1 MMKKRE
7 VCWLITTRCN
17 QKCAYCHG
25 FRNIPELSYEENE
38 EVLSKLIRAGVNY
51 ITFSGGEALLYP
63 NILDLLKIARQN
75 GVKSKLITN
84 GSLIA
89 NNEKVRE
96 IVDYLDTI
104 TLSLDTTR
112 DEINE
117 QMGRGR
123 NHFTEIKKIL
133 DILKNKDIRIKI
145 NTVVT
150 KLNIDYIEELGE
162 FLDTNYKIN
171 EWRIFRFAPLRELA
185 KENEKKFE
193 ITNEQ
198 FKSTKEIF
206 QKNYKNIGKV
216 NYRDNDDM
224 ESKYNLVTANGDIV
238 RTINK
243 KDVVI
248 GNALHQGVN
257 EIVKIMN
264 EDYDRDYL
272 KDKIKVLVSYDNE
285 NVVNRFVKAINN
297 IDYAE
302 VVATAKNFDETFDK
316 IMEKRPD
323 MVFSRF
329 DINMIKKSEEKLE
342 QNVPVFNL
350 IESDIGLKEFQ
361 NAMRISGNKINALV
375 KEPFEPRIENILKD
389 YKEYIYK

>member
-1 MMKKRE
+1 MKKRE

-25 FRNIPELSYEENE
+25 FRNIPELSLEENK
-38 EVLSKLIRAGVNY
+38 EVLMKLIRAGVNY

-63 NILDLLKIARQN
+63 NIIELLKIAKQN

-84 GSLIA
+84 GSIIA
-89 NNEKVRE
+89 NSEKMRE
-96 IVDYLDTI
+96 AINYLDTI
-104 TLSLDTTR
+104 TLSLDTIN
-112 DEINE
+112 DDINE

-123 NHFTEIKKIL
+123 NHFAEIKKVL
-133 DILKNKDIRIKI
+133 DILRDKDIRIKI

-162 FLDTNYKIN
+162 FLNSNYKIN

-185 KENEKKFE
+185 KENEEKFE
-193 ITNEQ
+193 ITDEQ

-224 ESKYNLVTANGDIV
+224 ESKYNLVTANGNIV

-243 KDVVI
+243 KDIVI
-248 GNALHQGVN
+248 GNALNQGVN

-264 EDYDRDYL
+264 EDYNRNYL
-272 KDKIKVLVSYDNE
+272 KDKIKVIVSYDND
-285 NVVNRFVKAINN
+285 NILNRLVNTINN

-302 VVATAKNFDETFDK
+302 VVATAKNSEETFNK
-316 IMEKRPD
+316 IMDKRPD
-323 MVFSRF
+323 MVFSKF
-329 DINMIKKSEEKLE
+329 DINVIKKSEEKLE
-342 QNVPVFNL
+342 QNAPVFNL
-350 IESDIGLKEFQ
+350 IENDIGLKDFQ
-361 NAMRISGNKINALV
+361 NAMRASGNKINALV
-375 KEPFEPRIENILKD
+375 REPFEERVEGILKD

>member
-1 MMKKRE
+1 MKKRE

-25 FRNIPELSYEENE
+25 FRNIPELSLEENK
-38 EVLSKLIRAGVNY
+38 EVLMKLIRAGVNY

-63 NILDLLKIARQN
+63 NIIELLKIAKQN

-84 GSLIA
+84 GSIIA
-89 NNEKVRE
+89 NNEKMRE
-96 IVDYLDTI
+96 AINYLDTI
-104 TLSLDTTR
+104 TLSLDTIN
-112 DEINE
+112 DDINE
-117 QMGRGR
+117 QMGRGK
-123 NHFTEIKKIL
+123 NHFAEIKKVL
-133 DILKNKDIRIKI
+133 DILNGKNIRIKI

-162 FLDTNYKIN
+162 FLNSNYKIN

-185 KENEKKFE
+185 KENEEKFE
-193 ITNEQ
+193 ITDEQ
-198 FKSTKEIF
+198 FESTKEIF

-224 ESKYNLVTANGDIV
+224 ESKYNLVTANGNIV

-248 GNALHQGVN
+248 GNALNQGVN

-264 EDYDRDYL
+264 EDYNRNYL
-272 KDKIKVLVSYDNE
+272 KDKIKVLVSYDND
-285 NVVNRFVKAINN
+285 NILNRLVNTINN

-302 VVATAKNFDETFDK
+302 VVATAKNSEETFNK
-316 IMEKRPD
+316 IMDKRPD
-323 MVFSRF
+323 MVFSKF
-329 DINMIKKSEEKLE
+329 DINVIKKSEEKLE
-342 QNVPVFNL
+342 QNAPVFNL
-350 IESDIGLKEFQ
+350 IENDIGLKDFQ
-361 NAMRISGNKINALV
+361 NAMRVSGNKINALV
-375 KEPFEPRIENILKD
+375 REPFEERVEGILKD

>member
-1 MMKKRE
+1 MKKRE

-25 FRNIPELSYEENE
+25 FRNIPELSFEENK
-38 EVLSKLIRAGVNY
+38 EVLMKLIRAGVNY

-63 NILDLLKIARQN
+63 NIVDLLKIARQY

-89 NNEKVRE
+89 NNEKMRE
-96 IVDYLDTI
+96 VLDYLDTI
-104 TLSLDTTR
+104 TLSLDTIN
-112 DEINE
+112 DDINE

-123 NHFTEIKKIL
+123 NHFTEIKEVL
-133 DILKNKDIRIKI
+133 DILKDKDIRIKI

-150 KLNIDYIEELGE
+150 KLNINYIEELGE
-162 FLDTNYKIN
+162 FLNSNYKIN

-185 KENEKKFE
+185 KENQEKFE
-193 ITNEQ
+193 ITDEQ

-248 GNALHQGVN
+248 GNALKQGVD

-264 EDYDRDYL
+264 EDFDRDYL
-272 KDKIKVLVSYDNE
+272 KDKIKVLVSYDDK
-285 NVVNRFVKAINN
+285 NVLNRFVNAINN
-297 IDYAE
+297 LEYAE
-302 VVATAKNFDETFDK
+302 VVATASNSLDTYNK
-316 IMEKRPD
+316 IMELRPD
-323 MVFSRF
+323 MIFSKF
-329 DINMIKKSEEKLE
+329 DLDVIKKAEEKLE
-342 QNVPVFNL
+342 QNAPVFNF
-350 IESDIGLKEFQ
+350 IESNIDDNNLQQAFKV
-361 NAMRISGNKINALV
+361 SGNKINALV
-375 KEPFEPRIENILKD
+375 KEPFEERLENILKD

>member
-1 MMKKRE
+1 MKKRE

-25 FRNIPELSYEENE
+25 FRNIPELSLEENK
-38 EVLSKLIRAGVNY
+38 EVLMKLIRAGVNY

-63 NILDLLKIARQN
+63 NIIELLKIAKQN

-84 GSLIA
+84 GSIIA
-89 NNEKVRE
+89 NNEKMRE
-96 IVDYLDTI
+96 AINYLDTI
-104 TLSLDTTR
+104 TLSLDTIN
-112 DEINE
+112 DDINE

-123 NHFTEIKKIL
+123 NHFAEIKKVL
-133 DILKNKDIRIKI
+133 DILRDKNIRIKI

-162 FLDTNYKIN
+162 FLNSNYKIN

-185 KENEKKFE
+185 KENEEKFE
-193 ITNEQ
+193 ITDEQ
-198 FKSTKEIF
+198 FKFTKEIF

-224 ESKYNLVTANGDIV
+224 ESKYNLVTANGNIV

-248 GNALHQGVN
+248 GNALNQGVN

-264 EDYDRDYL
+264 EDYNRNYL
-272 KDKIKVLVSYDNE
+272 KDKIKVLVSYDND
-285 NVVNRFVKAINN
+285 NILNRLVNTINN

-302 VVATAKNFDETFDK
+302 VVATAKNSEETFNK
-316 IMEKRPD
+316 IMDKRPD
-323 MVFSRF
+323 MVFSKF
-329 DINMIKKSEEKLE
+329 DINVIKKSEEKLE
-342 QNVPVFNL
+342 QNAPVFNL
-350 IESDIGLKEFQ
+350 IENDIGVKDFQ
-361 NAMRISGNKINALV
+361 NAMRASGNKINALV
-375 KEPFEPRIENILKD
+375 REPFEERVEGILKD

>member
-1 MMKKRE
+1 MKKRE

-25 FRNIPELSYEENE
+25 FRNIPELSFEENK
-38 EVLSKLIRAGVNY
+38 EVLMKLIRAGVNY

-63 NILDLLKIARQN
+63 NIVDLLKIARQY

-89 NNEKVRE
+89 NNEKMRE
-96 IVDYLDTI
+96 ALDYLDTI
-104 TLSLDTTR
+104 TLSLDTIN
-112 DEINE
+112 DDINE

-123 NHFTEIKKIL
+123 KHFAEIKEVL
-133 DILKNKDIRIKI
+133 DVLKDKKIRIKI

-162 FLDTNYKIN
+162 FLNSNYKIN

-185 KENEKKFE
+185 KENEEKFE
-193 ITNEQ
+193 ITDEQ

-224 ESKYNLVTANGDIV
+224 ESKYNLVTANGNIV

-248 GNALHQGVN
+248 GNALKQGVN

-264 EDYDRDYL
+264 EDYNRNYL

-285 NVVNRFVKAINN
+285 DILNRFVNAINN
-297 IDYAE
+297 INYAE
-302 VVATAKNFDETFDK
+302 VVATAKNSDETFNK
-316 IMEKRPD
+316 IIEKRPD

-329 DINMIKKSEEKLE
+329 DINVIRKSEEKLE
-342 QNVPVFNL
+342 QNAPVFNL
-350 IESDIGLKEFQ
+350 IETDIGLKDFQ
-361 NAMRISGNKINALV
+361 NAMKASGNKINALV
-375 KEPFEPRIENILKD
+375 REPFEERVEGILKD

>member
-1 MMKKRE
+1 MKKRE

-25 FRNIPELSYEENE
+25 FRNIPELSFEENK
-38 EVLSKLIRAGVNY
+38 EVLMKLIRAGVNY

-63 NILDLLKIARQN
+63 NIVDLLKIARQY

-89 NNEKVRE
+89 NNEKMRE
-96 IVDYLDTI
+96 ALDYLDTI
-104 TLSLDTTR
+104 TLSLDTIN
-112 DEINE
+112 DDINE

-123 NHFTEIKKIL
+123 NHFAEIKEVL
-133 DILKNKDIRIKI
+133 DILKDKDIRIKI

-150 KLNIDYIEELGE
+150 KLNINYIEELGE
-162 FLDTNYKIN
+162 FLNNNYKIN

-185 KENEKKFE
+185 KENQEKFE
-193 ITNEQ
+193 ITDEQ

-248 GNALHQGVN
+248 GNALKQGVD

-264 EDYDRDYL
+264 EDFDRDYL
-272 KDKIKVLVSYDNE
+272 KDKIKVLVSYDDK
-285 NVVNRFVKAINN
+285 NVLNRFVNAINN
-297 IDYAE
+297 LEYAE
-302 VVATAKNFDETFDK
+302 VVATASNSLDTYNK
-316 IMEKRPD
+316 IMELRPD
-323 MVFSRF
+323 MIFSKF
-329 DINMIKKSEEKLE
+329 DLDVIKKAEEKLE
-342 QNVPVFNL
+342 QNAPVFNF
-350 IESDIGLKEFQ
+350 IESNIDDNNLQQAFKV
-361 NAMRISGNKINALV
+361 SGNKINALV
-375 KEPFEPRIENILKD
+375 KEPFEERLENILKD

>member
-1 MMKKRE
+1 MKKRE

-25 FRNIPELSYEENE
+25 FRNIPELSFEENK
-38 EVLSKLIRAGVNY
+38 EVLMKLIRAGVNY

-63 NILDLLKIARQN
+63 NIVDLLKIARQY

-89 NNEKVRE
+89 NNEKMRE
-96 IVDYLDTI
+96 VLDYLDTI
-104 TLSLDTTR
+104 TLSLDTIN
-112 DEINE
+112 DDINE

-123 NHFTEIKKIL
+123 NHFTEIKEVL
-133 DILKNKDIRIKI
+133 DILKDKDIRIKI

-150 KLNIDYIEELGE
+150 KLNINYIEELGE
-162 FLDTNYKIN
+162 FLNSNYKIN

-185 KENEKKFE
+185 KENQEKFE
-193 ITNEQ
+193 ITDEQ

-224 ESKYNLVTANGDIV
+224 ESKYNLVTANGNIV
-238 RTINK
+238 RTIDK
-243 KDVVI
+243 KDTVV
-248 GNALHQGVN
+248 GNALKQGVN

-264 EDYDRDYL
+264 ADFNRDYQ
-272 KDKIKVLVSYDNE
+272 KDKIKILVSYDNKD
-285 NVVNRFVKAINN
+285 VVNRFVKAINN
-297 IDYAE
+297 VNYAE
-302 VVATAKNFDETFDK
+302 VVATASNSTETYNK
-316 IMEKRPD
+316 IMKLRPD

-329 DINMIKKSEEKLE
+329 DINVIQKSEEKLE
-342 QNVPVFNL
+342 QNAPVFNL
-350 IESDIGLKEFQ
+350 IENDIEMKELQ
-361 NAMRISGNKINALV
+361 NAMKVSGNKINALV
-375 KEPFEPRIENILKD
+375 REPFEPRIENILKD

>member
-1 MMKKRE
+1 MKKRE
-7 VCWLITTRCN
+7 ICWLITTRCN
-17 QKCAYCHG
+17 QKCEYCHG
-25 FRNIPELSYEENE
+25 FRNIPELSFEENK
-38 EVLSKLIRAGVNY
+38 EVLMKLIRAGVNY

-63 NILDLLKIARQN
+63 NIVELLKIARQN

-96 IVDYLDTI
+96 IVDHLDTI

-123 NHFTEIKKIL
+123 NHFTEIKKVL

-193 ITNEQ
+193 ITDEQ

-342 QNVPVFNL
+342 QNAPVFNL
-350 IESDIGLKEFQ
+350 IESDIGLREFQ

-375 KEPFEPRIENILKD
+375 REPFEQRIENILKD

>member
-1 MMKKRE
+1 MKKRE

-25 FRNIPELSYEENE
+25 FRNIPELSFEENK
-38 EVLSKLIRAGVNY
+38 EVLMKLIRSGVNY

-63 NILDLLKIARQN
+63 NIIDLLKIAKQN

-89 NNEKVRE
+89 NNEKMRE
-96 IVDYLDTI
+96 ALDYLDTI
-104 TLSLDTTR
+104 TLSLDTIN
-112 DEINE
+112 DDINE
-117 QMGRGR
+117 KMGRGR
-123 NHFTEIKKIL
+123 NHFAEIKEVL
-133 DILKNKDIRIKI
+133 DVLKDKKIRIKI

-162 FLDTNYKIN
+162 FLNSNYKIN

-193 ITNEQ
+193 ITDKQ

-224 ESKYNLVTANGDIV
+224 ESKYNLVTANGNIV

-248 GNALHQGVN
+248 GNALKQGIN

-264 EDYDRDYL
+264 EDYNRNYL

-285 NVVNRFVKAINN
+285 KVVSRFVKAINN

-342 QNVPVFNL
+342 QNAPVFNL

>member
-1 MMKKRE
+1 MKKRE

-25 FRNIPELSYEENE
+25 FRNIPELSLEENK
-38 EVLSKLIRAGVNY
+38 EVLMKLIRAGVNY

-63 NILDLLKIARQN
+63 NIIELFKIAKQN

-84 GSLIA
+84 GFLIA
-89 NNEKVRE
+89 NNEKMRE
-96 IVDYLDTI
+96 AINYLDTI
-104 TLSLDTTR
+104 TLSLDTIN
-112 DEINE
+112 DDINE
-117 QMGRGR
+117 QMGRGK
-123 NHFTEIKKIL
+123 NHFAEIKKVL
-133 DILKNKDIRIKI
+133 DILNGKNIRIKI

-162 FLDTNYKIN
+162 FLNSNYKIN

-185 KENEKKFE
+185 KENEEKFE
-193 ITNEQ
+193 ITDEQ

-224 ESKYNLVTANGDIV
+224 ESKYNLVTANGNIV

-248 GNALHQGVN
+248 GNAIKQGVN
-257 EIVKIMN
+257 ELVKIMN
-264 EDYDRDYL
+264 EDYNRNYL
-272 KDKIKVLVSYDNE
+272 KDKIKVLVSYDND
-285 NVVNRFVKAINN
+285 NILNRLVNTINN

-302 VVATAKNFDETFDK
+302 VVATAKNSEETFTK
-316 IMEKRPD
+316 IMDKRPD
-323 MVFSRF
+323 MVFSKF
-329 DINMIKKSEEKLE
+329 DINVIKKSEEKLE
-342 QNVPVFNL
+342 QNAPVFNL
-350 IESDIGLKEFQ
+350 IENDIGLKDFQ
-361 NAMRISGNKINALV
+361 NAMRVSGNKINALV
-375 KEPFEPRIENILKD
+375 REPFEERVEGILKD

>member
-1 MMKKRE
+1 MKKRE

-25 FRNIPELSYEENE
+25 FRNIPELSLEENK
-38 EVLSKLIRAGVNY
+38 EVLMKLIRAGVNY

-63 NILDLLKIARQN
+63 NIIELLKIAKQN

-84 GSLIA
+84 GSIIA
-89 NNEKVRE
+89 NNEKMRE
-96 IVDYLDTI
+96 AINYLDTI
-104 TLSLDTTR
+104 TLSLDTIN
-112 DEINE
+112 DDINE
-117 QMGRGR
+117 QMGRGK
-123 NHFTEIKKIL
+123 NHFAEIKKVL
-133 DILKNKDIRIKI
+133 DILNGKNIRIKI

-162 FLDTNYKIN
+162 FLNSNYKIN

-185 KENEKKFE
+185 KENEEKFE
-193 ITNEQ
+193 ITDEQ
-198 FKSTKEIF
+198 FESTKEIF

-224 ESKYNLVTANGDIV
+224 ESKYNLVTANGNIV

-248 GNALHQGVN
+248 GNALNQGVN

-264 EDYDRDYL
+264 EDYNRNYL
-272 KDKIKVLVSYDNE
+272 KDKIKVLVSYDND
-285 NVVNRFVKAINN
+285 NILNRLVNTINN

-302 VVATAKNFDETFDK
+302 VVATAKNSEETFNK
-316 IMEKRPD
+316 IMDKRPD
-323 MVFSRF
+323 MVFSKF
-329 DINMIKKSEEKLE
+329 DINVIKKSEEKLE
-342 QNVPVFNL
+342 QNAPVFNL
-350 IESDIGLKEFQ
+350 IENDIGLKDFQ
-361 NAMRISGNKINALV
+361 NAMRVSGNKINALV
-375 KEPFEPRIENILKD
+375 REPFEERVEGILKD
-389 YKEYIYK
+389 YKEYINK

>member
-123 NHFTEIKKIL
+123 NHFTEIKKVL

-150 KLNIDYIEELGE
+150 KLNIDYKEEL
-162 FLDTNYKIN
+162 
-171 EWRIFRFAPLRELA
+171 
-185 KENEKKFE
+185 
-193 ITNEQ
+193 
-198 FKSTKEIF
+198 
-206 QKNYKNIGKV
+206 
-216 NYRDNDDM
+216 
-224 ESKYNLVTANGDIV
+224 
-238 RTINK
+238 
-243 KDVVI
+243 
-248 GNALHQGVN
+248 
-257 EIVKIMN
+257 
-264 EDYDRDYL
+264 
-272 KDKIKVLVSYDNE
+272 
-285 NVVNRFVKAINN
+285 
-297 IDYAE
+297 
-302 VVATAKNFDETFDK
+302 
-316 IMEKRPD
+316 
-323 MVFSRF
+323 
-329 DINMIKKSEEKLE
+329 
-342 QNVPVFNL
+342 
-350 IESDIGLKEFQ
+350 
-361 NAMRISGNKINALV
+361 
-375 KEPFEPRIENILKD
+375 
-389 YKEYIYK
+389 

>member
-89 NNEKVRE
+89 NSEKVRE

-123 NHFTEIKKIL
+123 NHFAEIKKVL

-185 KENEKKFE
+185 KENEEKFE
-193 ITNEQ
+193 ITDEQ
-198 FKSTKEIF
+198 FESTKEIF

-224 ESKYNLVTANGDIV
+224 DSKYNLVTANGNIV

-243 KDVVI
+243 KNVVI
-248 GNALHQGVN
+248 GNALNQGVN

-264 EDYDRDYL
+264 EDYNRNYL
-272 KDKIKVLVSYDNE
+272 KDKIKVLVSYDND
-285 NVVNRFVKAINN
+285 NILNRLVNTINN

-302 VVATAKNFDETFDK
+302 VVATAKNSEETFNK
-316 IMEKRPD
+316 IMDKRPD
-323 MVFSRF
+323 MVFSKF
-329 DINMIKKSEEKLE
+329 DINVIKKSEEKLE
-342 QNVPVFNL
+342 QNAPVFNL
-350 IESDIGLKEFQ
+350 IENDIGLKDFQ
-361 NAMRISGNKINALV
+361 NAMRVSGNKINALV
-375 KEPFEPRIENILKD
+375 REPFEERVEGILKD

>member
-1 MMKKRE
+1 
-7 VCWLITTRCN
+7 
-17 QKCAYCHG
+17 
-25 FRNIPELSYEENE
+25 
-38 EVLSKLIRAGVNY
+38 
-51 ITFSGGEALLYP
+51 
-63 NILDLLKIARQN
+63 
-75 GVKSKLITN
+75 
-84 GSLIA
+84 
-89 NNEKVRE
+89 
-96 IVDYLDTI
+96 
-104 TLSLDTTR
+104 
-112 DEINE
+112 
-117 QMGRGR
+117 MGRGR
-123 NHFTEIKKIL
+123 NHFTEIKKVL

-375 KEPFEPRIENILKD
+375 REPFEQRIENILKD

>member
-1 MMKKRE
+1 MKKRE

-25 FRNIPELSYEENE
+25 FRNIPELSFEENK
-38 EVLSKLIRAGVNY
+38 EVLMKLIRAGVNY

-63 NILDLLKIARQN
+63 NIVDLLKIARQY

-89 NNEKVRE
+89 NNEKMRE
-96 IVDYLDTI
+96 VLDYLDTI
-104 TLSLDTTR
+104 TLSLDTIN
-112 DEINE
+112 DDINE

-123 NHFTEIKKIL
+123 NHFTEIKEVL
-133 DILKNKDIRIKI
+133 DILKDKDIRIKI

-150 KLNIDYIEELGE
+150 KLNINYIEELGE
-162 FLDTNYKIN
+162 FLNSNYKIN

-185 KENEKKFE
+185 KENQEKFE
-193 ITNEQ
+193 ITDEQ

-224 ESKYNLVTANGDIV
+224 ESKYNLVTANGNIV

-248 GNALHQGVN
+248 GNALRQGVD

-264 EDYDRDYL
+264 EDFDRDYL
-272 KDKIKVLVSYDNE
+272 KDKIKVLVSYDDK
-285 NVVNRFVKAINN
+285 NVLNRFVNAINN
-297 IDYAE
+297 LEYAE
-302 VVATAKNFDETFDK
+302 VVATASNSLDTYNR
-316 IMEKRPD
+316 IMELRPD
-323 MVFSRF
+323 MIFSKF
-329 DINMIKKSEEKLE
+329 DLDVIKKAEEKLE
-342 QNVPVFNL
+342 QNAPVFNF
-350 IESDIGLKEFQ
+350 IESNIDDKNLQQAFKV
-361 NAMRISGNKINALV
+361 SGNKINALV
-375 KEPFEPRIENILKD
+375 REPFEERVENILKD

>member
-1 MMKKRE
+1 MKKRE

-25 FRNIPELSYEENE
+25 FRNIPELSLEENK
-38 EVLSKLIRAGVNY
+38 EVLMKLIRAGVNY

-63 NILDLLKIARQN
+63 NIIELLKIAKQN

-84 GSLIA
+84 GSIIA
-89 NNEKVRE
+89 NNEKMRE
-96 IVDYLDTI
+96 AINYLDTI
-104 TLSLDTTR
+104 TLSLDTIN
-112 DEINE
+112 DDINE
-117 QMGRGR
+117 QMGRGK
-123 NHFTEIKKIL
+123 NHFAEIKKVL
-133 DILKNKDIRIKI
+133 DILNGKNIRIKI

-162 FLDTNYKIN
+162 FLNSNYKIN

-185 KENEKKFE
+185 KENQEKFE
-193 ITNEQ
+193 ITDEQ
-198 FKSTKEIF
+198 FESTKEIF

-224 ESKYNLVTANGDIV
+224 ESKYNLVTANGNIV

-248 GNALHQGVN
+248 GNALNQGVN

-264 EDYDRDYL
+264 EDYNRNYL
-272 KDKIKVLVSYDNE
+272 KDKIKVLVSYDND
-285 NVVNRFVKAINN
+285 NILNRLVNTINN

-302 VVATAKNFDETFDK
+302 VVATAKNSEETFKK
-316 IMEKRPD
+316 IVDKRPD
-323 MVFSRF
+323 MVFSKF
-329 DINMIKKSEEKLE
+329 DINVIKKSEEKLE
-342 QNVPVFNL
+342 QNAPVFNL
-350 IESDIGLKEFQ
+350 IENDIGLKDFQ
-361 NAMRISGNKINALV
+361 NAMRVSGNKINALV
-375 KEPFEPRIENILKD
+375 REPFEERVEGILKD

>member
-1 MMKKRE
+1 MKKRE

-25 FRNIPELSYEENE
+25 FRNIPELSFEENK
-38 EVLSKLIRAGVNY
+38 EVLTKLIRAGVNY

-63 NILDLLKIARQN
+63 NIVDLLKIAKQY

-84 GSLIA
+84 GTLIA
-89 NNEKVRE
+89 NNEKVRHV
-96 IVDYLDTI
+96 IDYLHTI
-104 TLSLDTTR
+104 TLSLDTIN

-123 NHFTEIKKIL
+123 NHFAEIKKVL
-133 DILKNKDIRIKI
+133 DILKDKNIRIKI

-150 KLNIDYIEELGE
+150 KLNINYIEELGE
-162 FLDTNYKIN
+162 FLNNNYKIN

-185 KENEKKFE
+185 KENQEKFE
-193 ITNEQ
+193 ITDEQ

-248 GNALHQGVN
+248 GNALKQGVN

-264 EDYDRDYL
+264 EDFDRDYL
-272 KDKIKVLVSYDNE
+272 KDKIKVLVSYDDK
-285 NVVNRFVKAINN
+285 NVLNRFVNAINN
-297 IDYAE
+297 LDYAE
-302 VVATAKNFDETFDK
+302 VVATASNSLDTYNK
-316 IMEKRPD
+316 IMKLRPD

-329 DINMIKKSEEKLE
+329 DINVIQKSEEKLE
-342 QNVPVFNL
+342 QNAPVFNL
-350 IESDIGLKEFQ
+350 IENQIEQEDFQ
-361 NAMRISGNKINALV
+361 KAFKVSGNKINALV
-375 KEPFEPRIENILKD
+375 REPFEERVESILKD

>member
-1 MMKKRE
+1 MKKRE

-25 FRNIPELSYEENE
+25 FRNIPELSFEENK
-38 EVLSKLIRAGVNY
+38 EVLMKLIRAGVNY

-63 NILDLLKIARQN
+63 NIIELLKIAKQN

-84 GSLIA
+84 GSIIA
-89 NNEKVRE
+89 NSEKMRE
-96 IVDYLDTI
+96 AINYLDTI
-104 TLSLDTTR
+104 TLSLDTIN
-112 DEINE
+112 DDINE

-123 NHFTEIKKIL
+123 NHFAEIKKVL
-133 DILKNKDIRIKI
+133 DILRDKDIRIKI

-162 FLDTNYKIN
+162 FLNSNYKIN

-185 KENEKKFE
+185 KENEEKFE
-193 ITNEQ
+193 ITDEQ

-224 ESKYNLVTANGDIV
+224 ESKYNLVTANGNIV

-243 KDVVI
+243 KDIVI
-248 GNALHQGVN
+248 GNALNQGVN

-264 EDYDRDYL
+264 EDYNRNYL
-272 KDKIKVLVSYDNE
+272 KDKIKVIVSYDND
-285 NVVNRFVKAINN
+285 NILNRLVNTINN

-302 VVATAKNFDETFDK
+302 VVATAKNSEETFNK
-316 IMEKRPD
+316 IMDKRPD
-323 MVFSRF
+323 MVFSKF
-329 DINMIKKSEEKLE
+329 DINVIKKSEEKLE
-342 QNVPVFNL
+342 QNAPVFNL
-350 IESDIGLKEFQ
+350 IENDIGLKDFQ
-361 NAMRISGNKINALV
+361 NAMRASGNKINALV
-375 KEPFEPRIENILKD
+375 REPFEERVEGILKD

>member
-1 MMKKRE
+1 MKKRE

-25 FRNIPELSYEENE
+25 FRNIPELSFEENK
-38 EVLSKLIRAGVNY
+38 EVLMKLIRAGVNY

-63 NILDLLKIARQN
+63 NIVDLLKIARQY

-89 NNEKVRE
+89 NNEKMRE
-96 IVDYLDTI
+96 VLDYLDTI
-104 TLSLDTTR
+104 TLSLDTIN
-112 DEINE
+112 DDINE

-123 NHFTEIKKIL
+123 NHFTEIKEVL
-133 DILKNKDIRIKI
+133 DILKDKDIRIKI

-150 KLNIDYIEELGE
+150 KLNINYIEELGE
-162 FLDTNYKIN
+162 FLNSNYKIN

-185 KENEKKFE
+185 KENEEKFE
-193 ITNEQ
+193 ITDEQ

-224 ESKYNLVTANGDIV
+224 ESKYNLVTANGNIV

-248 GNALHQGVN
+248 GNALRQGVD

-264 EDYDRDYL
+264 EDFDRDYL
-272 KDKIKVLVSYDNE
+272 KDKIKVLVSYDDK
-285 NVVNRFVKAINN
+285 NVLNRFVNAINN
-297 IDYAE
+297 LEYAE
-302 VVATAKNFDETFDK
+302 VVATASNSLDTYNR
-316 IMEKRPD
+316 IMELRPD
-323 MVFSRF
+323 MIFSKF
-329 DINMIKKSEEKLE
+329 DLDVIKKAEEKLE
-342 QNVPVFNL
+342 QNAPVFNF
-350 IESDIGLKEFQ
+350 IESNIDDKNLQQAFKV
-361 NAMRISGNKINALV
+361 SGNKINALV
-375 KEPFEPRIENILKD
+375 REPFEERVENILKD

>member
-1 MMKKRE
+1 MKKRE

-25 FRNIPELSYEENE
+25 FRNIPELSFEENK
-38 EVLSKLIRAGVNY
+38 EVLMKLIRSGVNY

-123 NHFTEIKKIL
+123 NHFTEIKKVL

-375 KEPFEPRIENILKD
+375 REPFEQRIENILKD

>member
-123 NHFTEIKKIL
+123 NHFTEIKKVL

-375 KEPFEPRIENILKD
+375 REPFEQRIENILKD